1 MTAILL
7 IASALF
13 CAGVFGLLTQ
23 KHAIGLMIAI
33 EVMIN
38 AANLVLVGL
47 GQHKGAAVG
56 QSFALFTIAIAV
68 AEVVVGLA
76 IVLLLYRSR
85 GDVQVDEAQEMRQ

>member
-13 CAGVFGLLTQ
+13 CVGVYGLLSQ

-33 EVMIN
+33 EVMVN
-38 AANLVLVGL
+38 AANVALVGL
-47 GQHKGAAVG
+47 AQHKGLALG
-56 QSFALFTIAIAV
+56 QSFALFIMAIAV

-85 GDVQVDEAQEMRQ
+85 GDVQVDEARELQQ